1 MALHLTVI
9 VNVGARKADGLV
21 IKQQLDEI
29 FSSKGVEADIQL
41 GRSGIEIV
49 ELARRAAK
57 GESRVVVAGGG
68 DGTINAV
75 ASELVGTGKILG
87 VLPLGTLNHFAK
99 DLGIPLDIE
108 SAVDVIA
115 RETITQIDIGEVN
128 GRYFL
133 NNSSIGLYPQIVQ
146 EREQQQAQGRSK
158 WLAFFSAL
166 LIIIHRYPLLTVR
179 LNADD
184 RQLRRRT
191 PMVFVG
197 NNEYELQGLNMGSRR
212 CLNRG
217 LLFLYVT
224 RQMSRW
230 RLFKMG
236 LAALFGK
243 LNDASDFDAM
253 CIREV
258 AVQARRRRL
267 RVALDGEVTV
277 MRLPLRYRVHPAA
290 LRVIGPATREESG
303 RL

>member
-258 AVQARRRRL
+258 AVQARRGRL

-277 MRLPLRYRVHPAA
+277 MRLPLRYRVQPAA
-290 LRVIGPATREESG
+290 LRVIVPATREESG